1 MVMVVVMMRM
11 RVRGRR
17 TLEELLHRKGLFAH
31 PVVVILVGIGRRIL
45 AETSTTECR
54 HRHDDSWL
62 LWVVVVV
69 VVQ

>member
-1 MVMVVVMMRM
+1 VVVVVVVVR

-31 PVVVILVGIGRRIL
+31 PVVILVGTIGWRIL